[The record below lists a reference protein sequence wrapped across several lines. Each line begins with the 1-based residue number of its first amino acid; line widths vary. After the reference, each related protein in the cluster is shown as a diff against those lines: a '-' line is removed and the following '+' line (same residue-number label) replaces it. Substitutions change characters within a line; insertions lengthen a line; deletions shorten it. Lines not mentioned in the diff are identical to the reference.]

1 MKRYVHAVDI
11 DDTILDLIKVTSI
24 TLVDNAFDFEPR
36 NHEASISVTSAKKL
50 KKDYSNMTREQLLN
64 ELTEK
69 ELANIKDVTVLR
81 KLKKDEL
88 TLDQQILVGQAN
100 EKYSDKSSPR
110 EIQKVLD
117 KLKQCKSFF
126 IWGTT
131 KNKSFYHEIE
141 ELGGQVDNSDLKKII
156 KMLEVKDF
164 TEFTLS
170 YLDTN
175 WNSLLMVAEYR
186 GEYTF
191 KADDEDGQ
199 DVTIKNLD
207 LYIKID
213 INGLDGEGVG
223 AMSFHHPDYK
233 MKHPHANYRRS
244 EHAEQS

>member
-1 MKRYVHAVDI
+1 MKRYIHAAEVDNS
-11 DDTILDLIKVTSI
+11 ILDLLNITSI

-36 NHEASISVTSAKKL
+36 NHEASISITSAKNL
-50 KKDYSNMTREQLLN
+50 RKDYSNMTREQLLT
-64 ELTEK
+64 ELTKK
-69 ELANIKDVTVLR
+69 ELARIEDITILR

-88 TLDQQILVGQAN
+88 TPAQQILVGKAN
-100 EKYSDKSSPR
+100 EKYSDESSPK

-141 ELGGQVDNSDLKKII
+141 ELGGQVDNSDLKRIVK
-156 KMLEVKDF
+156 KLEVNDF

-170 YLDTN
+170 YLDAN
-175 WNSLLMVAEYR
+175 WNSLLMIAEYR

-191 KADDEDGQ
+191 KADDESGQ
-199 DVTIKNLD
+199 DVTIKELD

-213 INGLDGEGVG
+213 ISDIDGKGVG
-223 AMSFHHPDYK
+223 AMSFHHPEYK
-233 MKHPHANYRRS
+233 MKHPHANYKRS
-244 EHAEQS
+244 EKTS